1 MKFYSTNNKNHIVAL
16 KEAVI
21 KGLAP
26 DQGLYMPMD
35 IPAMPKDFLDNIQS
49 LSFREIGYE
58 VIKAFFKEDL
68 SEEEI
73 TDLVNH
79 TLAFDAPLV
88 EIEKGIF
95 ALELFHGPTLA
106 FKDFGARF
114 CSKLMSLLV
123 GQEQVRVLVATSGDT
138 GSAVANGFYNVPGV
152 EVIILYPAGKVS
164 ELQEKQFTTLGGNI
178 SALEVSGTFDDCQKM
193 VKEAFLDKELNDQ
206 MLLTSANSI
215 NIARWIPQCLYYFYA
230 YSRLPRLDGKVVVA
244 VPSGNF
250 GNLAAGILAERMGL
264 PVDRFV
270 AATNVNDVVP
280 EYLEGNPF
288 KSRPS
293 IPTIS
298 NSMDVGNP
306 SNFYR
311 LLALFEGDE
320 DILKAKVKG
329 FAYTDE
335 QTAAC
340 MQEVRKGTGYT
351 LDPHGAVAYLGL
363 KDFLKQSP
371 GYQGIFL
378 ETAHPG
384 KFGKVVEEALGEP
397 VVLPERLAAFLHGE
411 KEIIPMENDFTAF
424 KKYLITKEKKQL
436 S

>member
-1 MKFYSTNNKNHIVAL
+1 MKFYSTNNADQVVSL

-26 DQGLYMPMD
+26 DQGLYMPVK
-35 IPAMPKDFLDNIQS
+35 IPEMPEAFFERIHQ

-58 VIKAFFKEDL
+58 VIKAILSEDL
-68 SEEEI
+68 TDMEI
-73 TDLVNH
+73 KNLVDH
-79 TLAFDAPLV
+79 AIQFDAPLV
-88 EIEKGIF
+88 EIKEGIY

-114 CSKLMSLLV
+114 CSKLMSLLLD
-123 GQEQVRVLVATSGDT
+123 GQKVKVLVATSGDT
-138 GSAVANGFYNVPGV
+138 GSAVANGFYQVPGV

-178 SALEVSGTFDDCQKM
+178 SALEVKGAFDDCQKM
-193 VKEAFLDKELNDQ
+193 VKKAFLDEELNEK

-230 YSRLPRLDGKVVVA
+230 FSRLPRDHKKVVFS

-264 PVDRFV
+264 KIDSFV
-270 AATNVNDVVP
+270 AATNANDVVP
-280 EYLEGNPF
+280 HYLKGSAF
-288 KSRPS
+288 QARPS
-293 IPTIS
+293 VQTIS
-298 NSMDVGNP
+298 NSMDVGDP

-311 LLALFEGDE
+311 LLALYGGDE
-320 DILKAKVKG
+320 DVLKSKVKG

-335 QTAAC
+335 QTR
-340 MQEVRKGTGYT
+340 EGLKIVKRENGYT
-351 LDPHGAVAYLGL
+351 MDPHGAVAYLGL
-363 KDFLKQSP
+363 VDYLKDHSAYK
-371 GYQGIFL
+371 GVFL

-384 KFGKVVEEALGEP
+384 KFKSVVEEALQTP
-397 VVLPERLAAFLHGE
+397 VDLPERLASFLHGTKKVE
-411 KEIIPMENDFTAF
+411 LLENNFGAF
-424 KKYLITKEKKQL
+424 KEFLFSKG
-436 S
+436 